1 MSKIELKHIDKFYG
15 KNHILK
21 DVNLTIEDGDFMTLL
36 GPSGC
41 GKTTTLR
48 VVSGLEK
55 PQNGT
60 IHMDGKEIVNAAEA
74 HFAPPSERDLNLV
87 FQSYALWPHMTVREN
102 IAFGLNIQKLPKDEV
117 DRRIKDALGRMQ
129 IGQYVD
135 RYPSELSGGQQQR
148 VAIARAIASE
158 PHLLLMDEPLS
169 NLDAKLRVD
178 MRSELKRLHTKAGTT
193 MIYVTHDQVEA
204 LTMSTKIAI
213 FREGIIIQV
222 AHPLELYNNPA
233 NLYVADFIGNPR
245 INFVDGKAEVSAS
258 GLTVNSV
265 LGRMTFPA
273 DHLKDENMPQEASFD
288 AVLGIRPEQIAINT
302 SRQSP
307 SDIEAHIY
315 TSMPAGSETLVTVKV
330 GGVSM
335 VITIRIRWSICRS
348 TPPRSTYLI
357 RKPKTSSSIRLN
369 KHHTSNSHIHKKR
382 REETEGG
389 KTNVTAQA
397 HFSRYSGSNNDVL
410 ADRVRRRRSD
420 EGPGQRC
427 CAGSE

>member
-1 MSKIELKHIDKFYG
+1 MSKIELKHIDKYYG

-60 IHMDGKEIVNAAEA
+60 ILMNGKEIVNAAEA

-117 DRRIKDALGRMQ
+117 DRRIEDALARMQ

-178 MRSELKRLHTKAGTT
+178 MRSELKPSSRKA
-193 MIYVTHDQVEA
+193 
-204 LTMSTKIAI
+204 SS
-213 FREGIIIQV
+213 FR
-222 AHPLELYNNPA
+222 
-233 NLYVADFIGNPR
+233 
-245 INFVDGKAEVSAS
+245 S
-258 GLTVNSV
+258 
-265 LGRMTFPA
+265 
-273 DHLKDENMPQEASFD
+273 
-288 AVLGIRPEQIAINT
+288 
-302 SRQSP
+302 
-307 SDIEAHIY
+307 
-315 TSMPAGSETLVTVKV
+315 
-330 GGVSM
+330 
-335 VITIRIRWSICRS
+335 TIRSSCTTTRS
-348 TPPRSTYLI
+348 TCMSQ
-357 RKPKTSSSIRLN
+357 TSSATRPSTSQTARLR
-369 KHHTSNSHIHKKR
+369 SAR
-382 REETEGG
+382 
-389 KTNVTAQA
+389 TA
-397 HFSRYSGSNNDVL
+397 
-410 ADRVRRRRSD
+410 
-420 EGPGQRC
+420 
-427 CAGSE
+427 